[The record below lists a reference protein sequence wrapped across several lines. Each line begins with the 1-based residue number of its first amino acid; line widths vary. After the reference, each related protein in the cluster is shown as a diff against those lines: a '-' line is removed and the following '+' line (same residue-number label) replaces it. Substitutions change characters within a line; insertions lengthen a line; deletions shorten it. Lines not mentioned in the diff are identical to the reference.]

1 MNPTRNKHSFVRFLG
16 GSVVT
21 IGLGLGHF
29 VDHRLFLIALFGS
42 LNLLQSSITG
52 FCPPH
57 ELYEEYIE

>member
-21 IGLGLGHF
+21 LGLGLGYF
-29 VDHRLFLIALFGS
+29 VDQRLFLIALFGG

-57 ELYEEYIE
+57 ELYKEYIE